1 MDAYE
6 AAATKLDVREF
17 ASKEVSADVKHRILE
32 VARLTQTGNNSQHW
46 RFILVQ
52 DPKNL
57 KALAKDSRTG
67 KWVEKANFAIIVL
80 TDPKLGYHM
89 IDAGR
94 AVQAM
99 QIAAWGLGITSCVFT
114 GVKREFFDDFGVPE
128 SLDPTIVVGFGY
140 PVRRLS
146 GKKKDRKP
154 LSDIAY
160 LEKYGNRLDL
170 GGSS

>member
-17 ASKEVSADVKHRILE
+17 ALKQVPDDIKSRILE

-52 DPKNL
+52 EPKNL
-57 KALAKDSRTG
+57 KALAKDSLYG

-99 QIAAWGLGITSCVFT
+99 QIAAWGR
-114 GVKREFFDDFGVPE
+114 GV
-128 SLDPTIVVGFGY
+128 
-140 PVRRLS
+140 
-146 GKKKDRKP
+146 
-154 LSDIAY
+154 
-160 LEKYGNRLDL
+160 
-170 GGSS
+170 